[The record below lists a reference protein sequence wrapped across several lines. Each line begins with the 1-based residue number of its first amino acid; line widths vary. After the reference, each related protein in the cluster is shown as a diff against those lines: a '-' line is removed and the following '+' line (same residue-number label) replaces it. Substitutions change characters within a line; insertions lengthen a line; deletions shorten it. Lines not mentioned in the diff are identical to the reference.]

1 MLLSPNS
8 SVVFFCCFEQ
18 LEMAITRRRS
28 ASLTERLHLLR
39 RHRFEAARNCHV
51 LVQHVQRVHAANSGR
66 DRQTHCITER
76 FFRPHDAILDRLAVA
91 PEALHAER
99 RNPPPLKF
107 RQHLLLEATI
117 GCIKTV
123 ERHLDSV
130 EWVIVRQHFEMYRR
144 TLMSGETNKT
154 YLALPFRFL
163 QRFDHTTLCEMQLRV
178 VLVDDLVNLP

>member
-1 MLLSPNS
+1 MLLSPNA

-39 RHRFEAARNCHV
+39 RHRFEAACNSHV
-51 LVQHVQRVHAANSGR
+51 LVQHVQRVDAANSGC
-66 DRQTHCITER
+66 DGQAHCITKR
-76 FFRPHDAILDRLAVA
+76 FLRPHDAVLDRLAVA

-99 RNPPPLKF
+99 CNPPPVKF
-107 RQHLLLEATI
+107 REHLLLEATK

-130 EWVIVRQHFEMYRR
+130 EWVLVRQHFEMYRR

-154 YLALPFRFL
+154 YLALLFRFI
-163 QRFDHTTLCEMQLRV
+163 QRFDHTTLCEM
-178 VLVDDLVNLP
+178 

>member
-1 MLLSPNS
+1 MLLSPNF
-8 SVVFFCCFEQ
+8 SVVSFCCLEQ
-18 LEMAITRRRS
+18 FEMAITRRRS

-39 RHRFEAARNCHV
+39 RHRFEAARNCQV
-51 LVQHVQRVHAANSGR
+51 LAQHVQRVDAANCGR
-66 DRQTHCITER
+66 DRQTHCITKR

-107 RQHLLLEATI
+107 REHLLLEAPK
-117 GCIKTV
+117 GCIETV

-130 EWVIVRQHFEMYRR
+130 EWVIMRQHFEMYRR

-154 YLALPFRFL
+154 YLALLFRFI
-163 QRFDHTTLCEMQLRV
+163 QCFHHTTLCEMQVRV

>member
-8 SVVFFCCFEQ
+8 PVVFFCRLEE
-18 LEMAITRRRS
+18 LEMAITRRRY
-28 ASLTERLHLLR
+28 ASLTERLQL
-39 RHRFEAARNCHV
+39 EAA
-51 LVQHVQRVHAANSGR
+51 
-66 DRQTHCITER
+66 
-76 FFRPHDAILDRLAVA
+76 
-91 PEALHAER
+91 
-99 RNPPPLKF
+99 
-107 RQHLLLEATI
+107 I

-130 EWVIVRQHFEMYRR
+130 EWVIVSQHFEMYRR

-163 QRFDHTTLCEMQLRV
+163 QRFDHTTLCEMQVRV

>member
-8 SVVFFCCFEQ
+8 SVVFFCGFEQ

-28 ASLTERLHLLR
+28 ASLTERVHLLR
-39 RHRFEAARNCHV
+39 RHRFEAARNSDV
-51 LVQHVQRVHAANSGR
+51 LVQHVERVDTANCGR
-66 DRQTHCITER
+66 DRQTHCITKR
-76 FFRPHDAILDRLAVA
+76 FFRPHDAKLDRLGGA
-91 PEALHAER
+91 PQALHAER
-99 RNPPPLKF
+99 CNPSPLKF

-123 ERHLDSV
+123 QRHLDSV

-154 YLALPFRFL
+154 NFALLLGFI
-163 QRFDHTTLCEMQLRV
+163 QRFDHTTLCEMQVWV